1 MSIAYV
7 SDNGGVLVPPH
18 PNASNPKAATGQ
30 TLTDAATGG
39 DETATVTPG
48 ALYAFTARPGPVAGG
63 TLTDT
68 TFVFGL
74 ATILTAKNVI
84 WICAPGETILIQVP
98 AGYTSLHY
106 ESLGSGGSGYL
117 RELKQ

>member
-1 MSIAYV
+1 VGIPYV
-7 SDNGGVLVPPH
+7 SDNGGVIVPPH
-18 PNASNPKAATGQ
+18 PNEGYPVLATGQ

-39 DETATVTPG
+39 DETATVEAG
-48 ALYAFTARPGPVAGG
+48 ALYAFTARPGPVAAG

-74 ATILTAKNVI
+74 ATILTAANIV
-84 WICAPGETILIQVP
+84 WVCPPGETILIQIP

-106 ESLGSGGSGYL
+106 ESLGAGGSGYL